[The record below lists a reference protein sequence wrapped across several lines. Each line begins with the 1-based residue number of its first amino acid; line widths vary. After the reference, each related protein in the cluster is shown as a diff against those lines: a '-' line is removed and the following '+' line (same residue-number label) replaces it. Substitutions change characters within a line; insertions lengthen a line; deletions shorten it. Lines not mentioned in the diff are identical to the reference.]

1 VTSGWLVEARSASL
15 IPLSSDEADTQAPA
29 PPGLFLD
36 ARYAAMR
43 CISHDAP
50 IASALSAAGAARLIA
65 RTIAAGQS
73 APDEALSQRAHA
85 IARPAGAV
93 TGKVHALGAWHDRAV
108 HAQLAETLGTPLGAA
123 LRPHFEWYSCRGAFF
138 HNDAHYDARLFG
150 VWCIAGPAMD
160 LVFPRAAVRLAIRP
174 GHFVVFDPF
183 EVHGVLIPE
192 AEVYN
197 SSDYHDAATSMF
209 LGFELDI
216 TPSVADAFGIRVGAQ
231 GYVISSRSRINAV
244 NGAIEHD

>member
-1 VTSGWLVEARSASL
+1 M
-15 IPLSSDEADTQAPA
+15 
-29 PPGLFLD
+29 D
-36 ARYAAMR
+36 ARFAAMR

-50 IASALSAAGAARLIA
+50 IASALSAAGAARVIA

-73 APDEALSQRAHA
+73 APDEALSRGAHA
-85 IARPAGAV
+85 IAHPAAV

-150 VWCIAGPAMD
+150 VWCIAGPAME

-174 GHFVVFDPF
+174 ADIVVFDPF

-192 AEVYN
+192 ADVYN
-197 SSDYHDAATSMF
+197 SSDYQDAATSIF

-216 TPSVADAFGIRVGAQ
+216 TPAVANTFGIRAGTH
-231 GYVISSRSRINAV
+231 GYVISSRTRINAT
-244 NGAIEHD
+244 NGTIERD